1 MRKGINSDETLLYFF
16 YIYKGLIQLND
27 QRMLEIIMSDKYFV
41 STFGALE
48 WDPDGLEVPD
58 DQLGAANNDQADGGD
73 QDQDQDQRNLDGCQ
87 GGELEDMKDVN
98 VFQAEGTP
106 QDLEKVG
113 SSLAEDEQKQP
124 ENIQDAAEEAEK

>member
-1 MRKGINSDETLLYFF
+1 
-16 YIYKGLIQLND
+16 
-27 QRMLEIIMSDKYFV
+27 
-41 STFGALE
+41 
-48 WDPDGLEVPD
+48 
-58 DQLGAANNDQADGGD
+58 
-73 QDQDQDQRNLDGCQ
+73 
-87 GGELEDMKDVN
+87 MKDVN